1 MRYVVIAAFVM
12 SVVLVGAAALMAGGS
27 VDLDKAGAGDELDG
41 AGGGSL
47 QPAIGAVDSAE
58 AEARATARLIIRE
71 IAGRVTPEMGDAHV
85 RLVAKGAREGKAFR
99 RWMEFLRPLRAQ
111 YEVTR
116 LYTMIEFDRAT
127 VGVVL
132 EVGEDAD
139 EGDRWMAAYEME
151 PAMRRAFTGR
161 VAAER
166 GDPWFDPRIRGG
178 APHLR
183 ALAPVFDSAGE
194 VVAIIGLDL
203 EVGDRRVAR

>member
-1 MRYVVIAAFVM
+1 MVIAAFVM
-12 SVVLVGAAALMAGGS
+12 SVVLVGAAALMARGS
-27 VDLDKAGAGDELDG
+27 DEPDG
-41 AGGGSL
+41 AGGGPR
-47 QPAIGAVDSAE
+47 QVATAGADTAE
-58 AEARATARLIIRE
+58 AEARATARLIVRE
-71 IAGRVTPEMGDAHV
+71 IAKKVTPEMGDAHE

-99 RWMEFLRPLRAQ
+99 RWIDFLRPLRAQ
-111 YEVTR
+111 YGATR
-116 LYTMIEFDRAT
+116 VYTMVQLDRTT
-127 VGVVL
+127 VGVVV

-151 PAMRRAFTGR
+151 PAMKRAFTGR
-161 VAAER
+161 VAVER
-166 GDPWFDPRIRGG
+166 GEPWFDPRIRGG